1 MRQFVGDHVTSNPGH
16 SPASSPGPLPYA
28 PELGDLRR
36 SRRATMSTPS
46 FGCPRHSR
54 LIVASMAPLLTT
66 TPYVVSTALLVAGI
80 LRPHFQRITVPSQA
94 LLTGLHSHTKT
105 ICTEPGSR
113 LAKPPGVG
121 SGAERARPQ
130 RLPPRRGGASTP
142 PPGAG

>member
-66 TPYVVSTALLVAGI
+66 TPYVVSTALLVAGT
-80 LRPHFQRITVPSQA
+80 LRPHFHRITVPSQA
-94 LLTGLHSHTKT
+94 LLGGLHARPKAM
-105 ICTEPGSR
+105 CAEPGAR
-113 LAKPPGVG
+113 LARPPVVV
-121 SGAERARPQ
+121 SGEEGPRP
-130 RLPPRRGGASTP
+130 
-142 PPGAG
+142 